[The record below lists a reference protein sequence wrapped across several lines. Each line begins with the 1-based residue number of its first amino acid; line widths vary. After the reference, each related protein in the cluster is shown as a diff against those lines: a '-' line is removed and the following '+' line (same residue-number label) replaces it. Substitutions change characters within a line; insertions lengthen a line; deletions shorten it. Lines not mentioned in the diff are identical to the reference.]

1 MAIGNILVQNATMIE
16 KQIENQII
24 SYLRTIGAW
33 VTKIQAGGLAK
44 AYTNRKTGA
53 VKVHRIHLAHRGV
66 PDLLACI
73 DGKFVAIEVKK
84 DAKEIA
90 KWERT
95 AKTDPRSLTQHI
107 QQFAIREAGG
117 LTCVVCSVEQL
128 QETLKTMGLLPKRC

>member
-1 MAIGNILVQNATMIE
+1 MGC
-16 KQIENQII
+16 
-24 SYLRTIGAW
+24 W

-53 VKVHRIHLAHRGV
+53 VKVHRIHLAQRGV

-73 DGKFVAIEVKK
+73 AGKFVAIEVKK

-95 AKTDPRSLTQHI
+95 AKTDPRSIAQHE
-107 QQFAIREAGG
+107 QQEAILKTGG
-117 LTCVVCSVEQL
+117 VVLVVASVEDVEKDL
-128 QETLKTMGLLPKRC
+128 HELGLLPSTC